1 MPSDLI
7 NSLYA
12 CLYYEEKLRFGVPH
26 NLQHDGGAIFNL
38 NAGCWKEQMNKV
50 TKPPKWKTV
59 ASSLGNGAEFGVAH
73 DLIHGAKAG
82 HE

>member
-1 MPSDLI
+1 
-7 NSLYA
+7 
-12 CLYYEEKLRFGVPH
+12 
-26 NLQHDGGAIFNL
+26 
-38 NAGCWKEQMNKV
+38 MNKV